1 MRTALIALACAA
13 ALQDT
18 AAKIEQ
24 EVAYANDPE
33 KLTFQVQA
41 IKRLKD
47 RGAEA
52 VPALLAFV
60 EKKGA
65 NALSLGCTELLGD
78 IPDARLADLCAR
90 LLQDRNFY
98 WRPAAARSLADQ
110 KSPAHRDLLRRFLA
124 DRLWGVRASA
134 ILGLGRLAD
143 KESAAAI
150 RAALND
156 ETYDVRAQ
164 AAKTLHGFGDES
176 GLPVL
181 VASLRS
187 EAAWFDIDYGQIA
200 REDACNFLKKIMKGD
215 DFGFKAWEPPDK
227 RAPGLKRWEEWIAA
241 KIPDWNDR
249 VPANARPVADAA
261 EYAFGFELRSC
272 RSGDYFFRIDSKNT
286 FVVGYFNLAR
296 APLTAEERA
305 GFDRQLEAVK
315 GVDRSAPYGRGGC
328 DFEQYYL
335 ASGGARFEKL
345 WIGLGGRPP
354 ELDGFIRY
362 CRGLIQAKFGASEA
376 AEFKERTAPFR
387 GVD

>member
-1 MRTALIALACAA
+1 MRAVLVALACAA
-13 ALQDT
+13 ALQDS
-18 AAKIEQ
+18 ASKVEQ

-33 KLTFQVQA
+33 KLNFQVQA

-60 EKKGA
+60 EKRGV
-65 NALSLGCTELLGD
+65 NALSLGCTELFGD
-78 IPDARLADLCAR
+78 IPDSRLAALCAK
-90 LLQDRNFY
+90 LVEDKNFY
-98 WRPAAARSLADQ
+98 WRPAATRALADQ
-110 KSPAHRDLLRRFLA
+110 KSSAHRDLLRRGLA
-124 DRLWGVRASA
+124 DRLWGVRAA
-134 ILGLGRLAD
+134 AALGLGALDDRDSTEALR
-143 KESAAAI
+143 K
-150 RAALND
+150 ALND

-164 AAKTLHGFGDES
+164 AAKTLFGFGDES

-187 EAAWFDIDYGQIA
+187 EAEWFDIDYGQIA
-200 REDACNFLKKIMKGD
+200 REDACNFLKKITKD
-215 DFGFKAWEPPDK
+215 DFGFKAWEPVDK

-241 KIPDWNDR
+241 RIPDWKDR
-249 VPANARPVADAA
+249 VPSRARPVADAA

-272 RSGDYFFRIDSKNT
+272 RSGDYFFRIDSKNN

-296 APLTAEERA
+296 AALTAEERSA
-305 GFDRQLEAVK
+305 FDRQLDAVK

-335 ASGGARFEKL
+335 ASGPGKFEKL

-354 ELDGFIRY
+354 EMDGFIRH
-362 CRGLIQAKFGASEA
+362 CSGLIQAKFGAAEA
-376 AEFKERTAPFR
+376 AEFKERTVPFR
-387 GVD
+387 GAD